1 MVLGAGIME
10 RAILLAIVAA
20 LPLAGCVSDDDFAG
34 DAVARARTECEAQG
48 KQYILKNAQV
58 ASGELMDRSVD
69 VEGAC
74 VGPGEPG
81 YKPAKG

>member
-1 MVLGAGIME
+1 ME
-10 RAILLAIVAA
+10 RAILLAIVAM

-34 DAVARARTECEAQG
+34 DAVARARSECEAQG
-48 KQYILKNAQV
+48 KQYILRDQHV

-74 VGPGEPG
+74 VGPGDPG
-81 YKPAKG
+81 YKPEKK

>member
-1 MVLGAGIME
+1 ME

-20 LPLAGCVSDDDFAG
+20 LPLAGCLNDDDFAG
-34 DAVARARTECEAQG
+34 DAVARARAECEAQG
-48 KQYILKNAQV
+48 KQYILRDTHIAAGQ
-58 ASGELMDRSVD
+58 LLDRSVD

-81 YKPAKG
+81 YKPEKS